1 MQNGENFILFGMSR
15 LRKNIERG
23 VLTRIGQGSVLRSG
37 RPIES
42 RFFDR
47 RALGG
52 DTRRDRLT
60 LCAG

>member
-15 LRKNIERG
+15 LRKKIEGG
-23 VLTRIGQGSVLRSG
+23 VLTRIGQGSVLGSG

-42 RFFDR
+42 RFIDR

-52 DTRRDRLT
+52 DTRRGRLT